1 MPWSELEKD
10 DLWLIPKER
19 YKTKIDV
26 EIPLSGAA
34 RDALNATARLGKKF
48 VFTMN
53 GDADL
58 RLFKM
63 TREQQARSSCCLS
76 TGRGPA
82 PRASGR
88 NHVPA
93 AS

>member
-1 MPWSELEKD
+1 MTNCGVLGNGLGPSLQPHAAVQPADGDEAADMPWSELEKD

-34 RDALNATARLGKKF
+34 RDALNATARLGEKF

-53 GDADL
+53 GE
-58 RLFKM
+58 
-63 TREQQARSSCCLS
+63 T
-76 TGRGPA
+76 PI
-82 PRASGR
+82 SGF
-88 NHVPA
+88 
-93 AS
+93 SK